1 MSICITRSKL
11 TIPHEILNF
20 NESRGTSEYNYYYSE
35 IEGRQLSSLI
45 LDETCLSELI
55 SYTASKDS
63 RLLLLKHKE
72 GIYEATI
79 KQAESEDDK
88 VCFSQEY
95 YAMKSS
101 ITEPLFRSL
110 LITDDYEL
118 FIIRAELVGNY
129 DDISNCST
137 SKVSFIIEYVDS
149 VYNTKYADTDFSSL
163 QVYLNSRNDLF
174 L

>member
-20 NESRGTSEYNYYYSE
+20 NESRGTNEYNYYYSE
-35 IEGRQLSSLI
+35 IQGRHLSSLVI
-45 LDETCLSELI
+45 DNMNLSKLI
-55 SYTASKDS
+55 SQVALKDK
-63 RLLLLKHKE
+63 RLELLKHKE

-118 FIIRAELVGNY
+118 FIIRAELIGNY
-129 DDISNCST
+129 ADILNCST

-149 VYNTKYADTDFSSL
+149 VYNTQYVDADFSSL
-163 QVYLNSRNDLF
+163 QGYLNSRNDLF